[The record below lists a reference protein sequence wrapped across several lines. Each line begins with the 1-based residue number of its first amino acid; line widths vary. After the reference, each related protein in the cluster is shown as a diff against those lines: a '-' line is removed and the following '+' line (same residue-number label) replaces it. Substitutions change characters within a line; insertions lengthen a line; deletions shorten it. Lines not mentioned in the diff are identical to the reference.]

1 MSLPAIRRLLVSGLL
16 LAALAPAL
24 AAPDDYVGSIER
36 WHATRIANLQK
47 PDGWLSF
54 AGSGRVQP
62 GDNTVGRA
70 EDNAIVLPKGPE
82 HLGTL
87 TLAPDG
93 SLSLAVPAGSD
104 ARVDGKPFERVAL
117 ATNAD
122 GATPTRVTLGE
133 TWFYVVKTG
142 DVVGWRFRDPQ
153 SPARTGFTGIDTW
166 PIDPSW
172 RIVADW
178 QPFDSPKTIELVT
191 SLGTPEEGTVP
202 GKAVFERDGQ
212 RFELQPLSEDDGKQL
227 FFIVADRTSGKESY
241 GAARF
246 LYADAPKDGK
256 VVLDFN
262 KAYNPPC
269 ALSPHVVC
277 PTAPP
282 ENRLALRVTAG
293 EKKYVAGH

>member
-1 MSLPAIRRLLVSGLL
+1 MPAPSSFRLIAC
-16 LAALAPAL
+16 AALAVALPAAF
-24 AAPDDYVGSIER
+24 AADDYVASIEQ
-36 WHATRIANLQK
+36 WHATRIANLKK

-62 GDNTVGRA
+62 GDNTVGSA
-70 EDNAIVLPKGPE
+70 EDNAIVLPKGPA

-87 TLAPDG
+87 HLASDGGLTLSAAPG
-93 SLSLAVPAGSD
+93 SGALI
-104 ARVDGKPFERVAL
+104 DGKPFERATL
-117 ATNAD
+117 STNAD
-122 GATPTRVTLGE
+122 GATPTRVAIGA

-142 DVVGWRFRDPQ
+142 DVVGWRFRDPD
-153 SPARTGFTGIDTW
+153 SPARLAFTGIETW
-166 PIDPSW
+166 PIDPAW

-178 QPFDSPKTIELVT
+178 EPFDPPRTIELVT
-191 SLGTPEEGTVP
+191 SLGTPEQGTVP

-212 RFELQPLSEDDGKQL
+212 RYELQPLSEDDGKQL
-227 FFIVADRTSGKESY
+227 FFIIADRTSGKESY

-256 VVLDFN
+256 VVIDFN

-282 ENRLALRVTAG
+282 ENRLGLRVTAG
-293 EKKYVAGH
+293 EKKLAAVH